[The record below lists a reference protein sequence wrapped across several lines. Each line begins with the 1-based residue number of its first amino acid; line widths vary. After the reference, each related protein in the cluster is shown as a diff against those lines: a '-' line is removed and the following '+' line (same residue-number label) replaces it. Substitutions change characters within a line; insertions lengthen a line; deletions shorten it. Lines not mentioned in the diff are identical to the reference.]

1 MVFWVLI
8 LAISPLTN
16 NNGSNITVSKMSTL
30 KNTDLFVLF
39 CFVVVVVVVVNLAG
53 FFLYFYPQYL
63 TSSNSKAYQ
72 PYHFLK
78 ELSGALKYFT
88 KTETNFLLSSGENA
102 KNEPFSTF

>member
-1 MVFWVLI
+1 MVL
-8 LAISPLTN
+8 ISPLARCQP
-16 NNGSNITVSKMSTL
+16 L
-30 KNTDLFVLF
+30 KIQIFLFCFFVLF

>member
-39 CFVVVVVVVVNLAG
+39 FCLFFFFVVVDLAG
-53 FFLYFYPQYL
+53 VFLYFYPQYL
-63 TSSNSKAYQ
+63 TSGNSK
-72 PYHFLK
+72 PINHTIF
-78 ELSGALKYFT
+78 
-88 KTETNFLLSSGENA
+88 
-102 KNEPFSTF
+102 